1 MDDSQKIRVAL
12 WVLEEKVNR
21 HDRAFLQVAQV
32 LDMVQT
38 ELTRLQ
44 ELTKTYGEVLK
55 RMDQRQ
61 KRHGAV
67 SIFPDEGP
75 TEGPVSPGG
84 LYLPGR

>member
-61 KRHGAV
+61 KRHGA
-67 SIFPDEGP
+67 DEGP